1 MSRGA
6 GLCLF
11 SPKMSDDMVETARSW
26 GMEEHSLNLF
36 QGMESSRSWG
46 CHHSDIGDNLG
57 KTVFTYLST
66 ELLAS
71 MCSCCDIAYAFVSCE
86 TLPEADGNEYVS
98 GFCFVLLHGFSCYN
112 QKLPIVYHVE
122 WLLAIVP
129 CKYTLE
135 WTCLFFCASSTF
147 TQNEQL
153 WGDYLSEKSLT
164 FELVFNLL
172 VQVAVSLGHKTQP
185 MFCKKSRMLAG
196 IVLQLYECY
205 FFPRDNSSTFFHFL
219 TEFYYQCLHF
229 DSTRNWLL

>member
-86 TLPEADGNEYVS
+86 ALPEADGNEYVS

-153 WGDYLSEKSLT
+153 WGDFLSEKSLT
-164 FELVFNLL
+164 FELVFISWSKLL
-172 VQVAVSLGHKTQP
+172 CLWDIKHSLCFVKSQGCWQALCCSCMNVIFFLGIIQVLISI
-185 MFCKKSRMLAG
+185 F
-196 IVLQLYECY
+196 
-205 FFPRDNSSTFFHFL
+205 
-219 TEFYYQCLHF
+219 
-229 DSTRNWLL
+229 